1 MIQEKFSKVGV
12 MNPLDG
18 VKITADKDKE
28 GKAKMMTNSIYLIA
42 VPSYFRDT
50 SGNNYHMY

>member
-1 MIQEKFSKVGV
+1 